1 MQHHSHRLLNGT
13 NIHNSRRATPRAN
26 LTGRLSP
33 ATSGLGNT
41 TSTNESG
48 ATSPKPQCVGAST
61 MAPTL
66 HEPRTCNGTM
76 TGRYHSMYPFGGLPA
91 ATKTRSASL
100 RSEMQPPH
108 ERQKDTWK
116 SAAFAMAPHT
126 QRHHPQT
133 SAIRVSRSQVHRSAV
148 AQTTIQRRDGLGTR
162 RRPKDVQATSPRT
175 Y

>member
-1 MQHHSHRLLNGT
+1 MHTRVPFLAAAGAPEQGSGHHVMRPPC
-13 NIHNSRRATPRAN
+13 ATPFSPTAQWHQHTQFKARN
-26 LTGRLSP
+26 PTREFDRPSFTG
-33 ATSGLGNT
+33 
-41 TSTNESG
+41 NERPRQHNVYQRKWCDI
-48 ATSPKPQCVGAST
+48 TKTPTLGAST

-133 SAIRVSRSQVHRSAV
+133 SAIEYTRSS
-148 AQTTIQRRDGLGTR
+148 
-162 RRPKDVQATSPRT
+162 
-175 Y
+175 